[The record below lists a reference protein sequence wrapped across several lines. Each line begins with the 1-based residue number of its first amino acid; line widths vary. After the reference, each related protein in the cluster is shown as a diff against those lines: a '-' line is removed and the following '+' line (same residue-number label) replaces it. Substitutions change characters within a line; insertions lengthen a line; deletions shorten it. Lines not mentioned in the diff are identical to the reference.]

1 MVLNA
6 AKLIQTVQAAG
17 GRFTVDGDR
26 LGVSPRTAAEPL
38 LEKIREH
45 KTEIIKLLRADAAQ
59 VVQTIPAPLSARSAP
74 ESDEVFPTVALPAGV
89 RLVRWAPKAAPVRLS
104 ECSTVTDTEKF
115 IGTTLAQLDA
125 KLNGK
130 SWQAGNW
137 PLSVLIDRLAACGC
151 VVKLTDP
158 KRAVQ

>member
-1 MVLNA
+1 M
-6 AKLIQTVQAAG
+6 
-17 GRFTVDGDR
+17 
-26 LGVSPRTAAEPL
+26 TA
-38 LEKIREH
+38 
-45 KTEIIKLLRADAAQ
+45 EIILAAVRETGGQIWIEAEKLKYRLPAGRTDLIPALQKLKGELLRLLSER
-59 VVQTIPAPLSARSAP
+59 PAM
-74 ESDEVFPTVALPAGV
+74 PAGV
-89 RLVRWAPKAAPVRLS
+89 RLIAYEPKAAPVRLS

-158 KRAVQ
+158 RRAMQ